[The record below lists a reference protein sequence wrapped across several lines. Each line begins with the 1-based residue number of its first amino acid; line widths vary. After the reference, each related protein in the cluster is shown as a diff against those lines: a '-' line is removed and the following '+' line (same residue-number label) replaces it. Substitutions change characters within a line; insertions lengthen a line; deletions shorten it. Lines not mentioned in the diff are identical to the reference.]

1 MGQRRHEPW
10 ERRIVTDLQVV
21 GIAVVAWIIV
31 QMWFS
36 IHIDRRVGAI
46 EKRLSE
52 KDSGGHP

>member
-1 MGQRRHEPW
+1 M
-10 ERRIVTDLQVV
+10 TDLQVV

-46 EKRLSE
+46 EKRLNSE
-52 KDSGGHP
+52 KDDGGHP